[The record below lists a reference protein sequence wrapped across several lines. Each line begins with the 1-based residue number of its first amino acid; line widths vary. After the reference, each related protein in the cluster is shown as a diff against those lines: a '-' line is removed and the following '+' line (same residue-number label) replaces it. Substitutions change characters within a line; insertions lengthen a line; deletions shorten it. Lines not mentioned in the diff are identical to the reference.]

1 MKLTKQK
8 LEQLIMETYKSY
20 VRRPGDEGKPTNY
33 PEYADKLSA
42 LYKNPSTRAQ
52 ALSLADSLGE
62 PIDLEYDSTEK
73 LKRFPMPSEEFTHG
87 SESGLRLYP
96 GGGSSQSVI
105 YKMHDTA
112 RKFLDFLDQN
122 VGSHASM
129 KFHANDRAAFYN
141 EEWIKLFGKA
151 YGKESEDLLRAFI
164 KNTKY
169 DYDDELASNREKE
182 WEMEWGRYGK

>member
-8 LEQLIMETYKSY
+8 LEQLILQEMQSY
-20 VRRPGDEGKPTNY
+20 RPVEFDPRAEKNY

-96 GGGSSQSVI
+96 GGGSSQSVV

-122 VGSHASM
+122 VGFHASD
-129 KFHANDRAAFYN
+129 HGAFYN
-141 EEWIKLFGKA
+141 EEYIKLFGEA

-164 KNTKY
+164 ENTEY
-169 DYDDELASNREKE
+169 DYDDEFVSNREKE
-182 WEMEWGRYGK
+182 WEMKLERY